1 MQGMTGFGQAHLS
14 WEGGSIQCV
23 VRSVN
28 RGHLEVVARL
38 PEGLQAMETALRSC
52 IAACIPRGHVEVSV
66 EVTTAGDRPGL
77 LCLDH
82 EAIQMV
88 YGWLNAL
95 PPPPQGFT
103 PLDPLALL
111 RWPGILRP
119 NHNAVQS
126 LRTRVMAVLEEALS
140 ELLTQLMAEG
150 RAVREAMEG
159 HLAQARSML
168 HALQES
174 LPAVTTTILG
184 AQAWLHERLT
194 PEERQVVLR
203 GYPSWGVAEELQRLD
218 HHLAALEDTMARTG
232 AVGKRID
239 LIAQE
244 ALREATTLSAKLG
257 HASLAAYT
265 LGLRQAIS
273 AIREQAHNVA

>member
-1 MQGMTGFGQAHLS
+1 MTGFGQANLS
-14 WEGGSIQCV
+14 WEGGGIQCA

-28 RGHLEVVARL
+28 RGHLEVAARL
-38 PEGLQAMETALRSC
+38 PEGLQAMETAVRSR

-66 EVTTAGDRPGL
+66 EVTPSGDRPGL

-82 EAIQMV
+82 ETIQSL
-88 YGWLNAL
+88 YGWLRAM
-95 PPPPQGFT
+95 PPPPQGFM

-111 RWPGILRP
+111 RWPGVLRP

-126 LRTRVMAVLEEALS
+126 LQTSVMAVLEDAVA
-140 ELLTQLMAEG
+140 ELLSQLVAEG
-150 RAVREAMEG
+150 RAVYEAMHG
-159 HLAQARSML
+159 HLAQARIML
-168 HALQES
+168 HALRES
-174 LPAVTTTILG
+174 LTDVTSTILG
-184 AQAWLHERLT
+184 AQAWLQERLT
-194 PEERQVVLR
+194 PEERQLVLR

-218 HHLAALEDTMARTG
+218 HHLAALEQTMARTG

-244 ALREATTLSAKLG
+244 ALREATTLSAKLS
-257 HASLAAYT
+257 HASLSEYG
-265 LGLRQAIS
+265 LELRQAIG